1 MRAAVLRR
9 FNEPFSIDEVTFL
22 EPTEGRALIRT
33 GASPFCST
41 DVTNWRGELGKVP
54 PSILGHASMGVV
66 EAIGP
71 NVTRVKVGDRVIA
84 PGTPECGVCFYCG
97 IGRPDQCSELFDRP
111 GISPTSDGYL
121 HVADGPDGKPIT
133 AAGKVGGYAEMMN
146 MSQTQLFP
154 IESELPDDVLS
165 MMGCGITTGVGAVLN
180 AAQVVA
186 VESVV
191 VVGLG
196 HVGQWVVQA
205 AKLVGATTIIGVDP
219 VGYRRELAGALG
231 ATHVIDPATEDAVGI
246 VKSLTGGRGADQ
258 VFETAGPQDAVPDAL
273 SYSRRAGTVCFM
285 GVKKGGSTVTVS
297 QAAISVEGRR
307 IVGVQN
313 GNVHF
318 RRDLPRYARL
328 IEEGR
333 LLAEPI
339 ITTRYPLAGIDAA
352 LAASRD
358 LTDVCGI
365 IIPSR

>member
-22 EPTEGRALIRT
+22 EPAQGRVLVRT

-54 PSILGHASMGVV
+54 PTILGHASMGVV
-66 EAIGP
+66 EAVGP
-71 NVTRVKVGDRVIA
+71 GVTRVKVGDRVIA

-111 GISPTSDGYL
+111 GVSATSDGYL
-121 HVADGPDGKPIT
+121 HVADGPDGEPIT
-133 AAGKVGGYAEMMN
+133 AAGKVGGYAEFMN
-146 MSQTQLFP
+146 MSETQLFP
-154 IESELPDDVLS
+154 IESDLPDDYLS
-165 MMGCGITTGVGAVLN
+165 MMGCGITTGLGAVIN
-180 AAQVVA
+180 VA
-186 VESVV
+186 EVKAGESVV

-196 HVGQWVVQA
+196 HLGQWVVQA
-205 AKLVGATTIIGVDP
+205 ARLVGATTIIGIDP
-219 VGYRRELAGALG
+219 VASRRELAGSLG
-231 ATHVIDPATEDAVGI
+231 ATHVVDPASEDALSV
-246 VKSLTGGRGADQ
+246 VRSLTGGRGADQ
-258 VFETAGPQDAVPDAL
+258 VFETAGPQDAVPEAL
-273 SYSRRAGTVCFM
+273 SYGRRAGTVSFM
-285 GVKKGGSTVTVS
+285 GVKRGGSTVTVP

-307 IVGVQN
+307 ILGVQN

-328 IEEGR
+328 IEQGK
-333 LLAEPI
+333 LQAEPI
-339 ITTRYPLAGIDAA
+339 ITTRYPLDGIDAA

-365 IIPSR
+365 IVPSR